1 MKPTKPIIEVI
12 ISSPPDRDVLVSE
25 LWVGAE
31 LLGEVFEEQ
40 GTLQLTLYPPQTGSR
55 WSLDARAVLTGLNDA
70 IGALPRP
77 KGRGKG

>member
-31 LLGEVFEEQ
+31 LLGR
-40 GTLQLTLYPPQTGSR
+40 GLRGARNAGS
-55 WSLDARAVLTGLNDA
+55 
-70 IGALPRP
+70 
-77 KGRGKG
+77 